1 VTELSDIEI
10 KHFLETA
17 ALYSWRE
24 YGRPRINRGS
34 LHIREI
40 DANCEVCDRPRPFQD
55 RRIRGSGSGS
65 GGIRALD
72 SGVSELSF
80 TCASCG
86 KAERLFLVEQVVT
99 ETTVRLQKFG
109 ELPRKPLARDR
120 FLQRFLHDDLDN
132 YEKALVCLTHEYGIA
147 AFAYFRRVT
156 ENNIGRLLDLVRED
170 AEASSVSH
178 EILEALEE
186 LRKDT
191 PMSKKIELA
200 NLALPPHLR
209 PEGTNPLGRLYQVLS
224 EGVHALSEQ
233 ECLAKAKATSE
244 CLAFLIAELTTR
256 REHRQHF
263 KRVVS
268 GL

>member
-1 VTELSDIEI
+1 MNELSDTEI

-40 DANCEVCDRPRPFQD
+40 DANCEVCNRSRPFQD
-55 RRIRGSGSGS
+55 RRARGSGAGL
-65 GGIRALD
+65 GGNRALD

-99 ETTVRLQKFG
+99 DAAIKLQKFG

-120 FLQRFLHDDLDN
+120 FLQKFLSDDLDN

-170 AEASSVSH
+170 AKASSASADV
-178 EILEALEE
+178 LEALEE

-191 PMSKKIELA
+191 PMSKRIELA

-209 PEGTNPLGRLYQVLS
+209 PDGTNPLGRLYQVLS
-224 EGVHALSEQ
+224 EGVHALTEA
-233 ECLAKAKATSE
+233 ECLAKAKATAE
-244 CLAFLIAELTTR
+244 CLAFLVAELTTR
-256 REHRQHF
+256 REHRLHF
-263 KRVVS
+263 KRTVG